1 MAYVWSTWIRATRLS
16 DSGGRAT
23 FPWLDGSKKRQRIS
37 VGFHEQAAA
46 DADAGGVSSLMRRIH
61 TLARKAKGAVS
72 WAQLR
77 QQMNSREKKGI
88 SAALAEQ
95 AMQAL
100 AELGVGEVTQGPRGG
115 LLYRATEEQ
124 GA

>member
-1 MAYVWSTWIRATRLS
+1 MVRHPAGALL
-16 DSGGRAT
+16 AKQCQ
-23 FPWLDGSKKRQRIS
+23 LDAWAL
-37 VGFHEQAAA
+37 GFHEQAAA

-77 QQMNSREKKGI
+77 QQVNSREKKGI

-100 AELGVGEVTQGPRGG
+100 AELG
-115 LLYRATEEQ
+115 A
-124 GA
+124 

>member
-1 MAYVWSTWIRATRLS
+1 MLWIALRAWPEA
-16 DSGGRAT
+16 G
-23 FPWLDGSKKRQRIS
+23 P
-37 VGFHEQAAA
+37 V
-46 DADAGGVSSLMRRIH
+46 DAGSLQALACHALRCTPRVSLAPAAVLMEVSASLRLFGG
-61 TLARKAKGAVS
+61 LAPML
-72 WAQLR
+72 AQLR

-115 LLYRATEEQ
+115 LLYRATEEL